1 MSQGVASGPGGV
13 TGQATYTVSVAATLS
28 GMHAQT
34 LRQYDRIGLV
44 VPGRAKGRG
53 RRYSHSD
60 IERLRY
66 IQQLT
71 QESGINLAGVQHI
84 LSLEDRVRELE
95 AQLVDLHDALA
106 KSRVPVKGVYTAD
119 STGRVQFRP
128 RPVSSSSIPIHGED
142 EAPQTIEM
150 SREVRVPV
158 PSRTGAELVGL
169 TGAAGRNPAVQLAV
183 PPGRALSK
191 QGLTGWQLFAELQ
204 LSALAKKRRRR
215 GKSS

>member
-1 MSQGVASGPGGV
+1 MSQGVASGSGGV

-44 VPGRAKGRG
+44 VPGRTKGRG

-71 QESGINLAGVQHI
+71 QESGINLAGVQRI

-95 AQLVDLHDALA
+95 AQLVDLHGALA

-128 RPVSSSSIPIHGED
+128 RPVSSLSIPVHGED
-142 EAPQTIEM
+142 EVSEAIEM
-150 SREVRVPV
+150 SREVRLPV

-169 TGAAGRNPAVQLAV
+169 TEAQRRNPAVQLPV
-183 PPGRALSK
+183 RPGTALSK

-204 LSALAKKRRRR
+204 LSALARKRHRR